1 MKHACLFWVR
11 GKTLLMYLG
20 GVSVLYLCNVKLI
33 TVATKEGDSLILHPD
48 CFHLVLFSFLCCCFF
63 FNETCRKHSW
73 VECFLG
79 IFFSSCQQ
87 VAQGNETF
95 LHLWCSEFESLLVQ
109 TIAVTVV
116 QACNSHEVMCCFY
129 E

>member
-1 MKHACLFWVR
+1 MKHACWFWVR

-48 CFHLVLFSFLCCCFF
+48 CFHLVLFSFLCCC
-63 FNETCRKHSW
+63 
-73 VECFLG
+73 CFLMKHAENIHG
-79 IFFSSCQQ
+79 WNVFWGFFFSSCQQ